1 MSERLQKVLAA
12 AGIAS
17 RRAAETLILEGRV
30 RVNGKVA
37 RQLGI
42 KVDPSTDSVRV
53 DGKKVRLAT
62 SVRVYLALHKPK
74 GYLTTLSDPRGRP
87 TLRDLTRNVPGR
99 VFSVGRLDYQSE
111 GLLLLTNDGDLAH
124 ALMHPSRGVEKTYLV
139 KVKGEP
145 DEEARRMLSAGIL
158 IDGRRTLPA
167 RVEPKRAG
175 TNSWLEI
182 TVREGRKHL
191 VRRMFAALGHP
202 VLKLRRICFGGVDLG
217 GLPCGRYRKLT
228 AAEVG
233 TLRRAVGESSLRG
246 NSPGD
251 DRS

>member
-1 MSERLQKVLAA
+1 
-12 AGIAS
+12 
-17 RRAAETLILEGRV
+17 
-30 RVNGKVA
+30 
-37 RQLGI
+37 
-42 KVDPSTDSVRV
+42 
-53 DGKKVRLAT
+53 
-62 SVRVYLALHKPK
+62 
-74 GYLTTLSDPRGRP
+74 
-87 TLRDLTRNVPGR
+87 
-99 VFSVGRLDYQSE
+99 
-111 GLLLLTNDGDLAH
+111 
-124 ALMHPSRGVEKTYLV
+124 
-139 KVKGEP
+139 
-145 DEEARRMLSAGIL
+145 MLSAGIL